1 MALKEVIMKI
11 AMICSEKLAFPPVNG
26 GAVQMY
32 LEGAL
37 PILSQ
42 IHEITVFSIQD
53 PKLPNRATENGVKYI
68 RLPASTKEEYV
79 RGVKK
84 FLTDAFDLV
93 HIFNRPRWVPFL
105 SKNLTCA
112 FSLSLHNEMFPLN
125 KISATLA
132 TDCINRVSFITTVS
146 KFIANGVKEL
156 YPLAAS
162 KLHPVYSAVDCNIY
176 KPIWDNDKDS
186 YRTTLRAKYGLQNYK
201 TILYVGRLTPKKG
214 THIVLEAMNSV
225 MKSHPNT
232 ALMIIGSKW
241 YGGNQPTDYVNLLKK
256 LSKEL
261 PGPVIFTGFLNPKEI
276 PKYYSM
282 GDIFVN
288 MSQWREPL
296 ARVHYEAMAA
306 GLPIITTNR
315 GGNAEVMDEG
325 VNGFVMNDYENPN
338 VLEKNIVRLLDN
350 KDLALSIGENGRKLA
365 EGKYNFNRLANELLE
380 LFDRVK

>member
-1 MALKEVIMKI
+1 MKI
-11 AMICSEKLAFPPVNG
+11 AIVCTEKLAFPPVNG

-37 PILSQ
+37 PILSKL
-42 IHEITVFSIQD
+42 HEITVFSIQD
-53 PKLPNRATENGVKYI
+53 PKLPNTATERGVKYI

-79 RGVKK
+79 IGVKSY
-84 FLTDAFDLV
+84 LSNVFDLV
-93 HIFNRPRWVPFL
+93 HVFNRPRWVPFL
-105 SKNLTCA
+105 SKGLTCA
-112 FSLSLHNEMFPLN
+112 FSLSLHNEMFPQN
-125 KISATLA
+125 KISSDLA
-132 TDCINRVSFITTVS
+132 NACINRVSFITTVS
-146 KFIANGVKEL
+146 QFIANGVKEL
-156 YPLAAS
+156 YPSAAS
-162 KLHPVYSAVDCNIY
+162 KLHPVYSAVDCNLY
-176 KPIWDNDKDS
+176 KPIWYSDKDS
-186 YRTTLRAKYGLQNYK
+186 YRTALRAEYGLQNYK

-241 YGGNQPTDYVNLLKK
+241 YGRNQPTDYVKSLKR

-276 PKYYSM
+276 PKYYSI

-315 GGNAEVMDEG
+315 GGNSEVMEEG
-325 VNGFVMNDYENPN
+325 VNGFVMNDYENPK

-365 EGKYNFNRLANELLE
+365 EEKYSFNRLANDLLK
-380 LFDRVK
+380 LFDSIK